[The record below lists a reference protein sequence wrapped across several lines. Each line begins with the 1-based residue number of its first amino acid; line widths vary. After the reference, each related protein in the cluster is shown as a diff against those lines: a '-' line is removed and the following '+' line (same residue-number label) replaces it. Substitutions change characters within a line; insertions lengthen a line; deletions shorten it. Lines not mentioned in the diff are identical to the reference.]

1 MKSNKVEQWIICF
14 NTHLSVLSIRH
25 PQRVRDMLA
34 YASLI
39 AKASREYEGT
49 PWLVYARHFHRLA
62 TAVELV
68 ASGLI
73 TMDALPRSPKSLE
86 TTEATPKRDK
96 LGDGASARNRQGFQ
110 LETRGKPYEVPIIGT
125 TLIACRPHVG
135 TDTSA

>member
-49 PWLVYARHFHRLA
+49 VLFVVRPPLSSACHSA

-73 TMDALPRSPKSLE
+73 TMDALRRSPKSLE
-86 TTEATPKRDK
+86 TTGATPKRDK
-96 LGDGASARNRQGFQ
+96 LGDGASARNRQGFWS
-110 LETRGKPYEVPIIGT
+110 ETRGKPYELPI
-125 TLIACRPHVG
+125 
-135 TDTSA
+135 S